1 MEVFLQQITY
11 CININMITIQKNRAK
26 SNGESNDMGLRHNN
40 CSSTKTINCFLPFP
54 IPRRDFPI
62 GSFLLRVVV
71 YAYRSAHIFLLIL

>member
-40 CSSTKTINCFLPFP
+40 CSSTKTINCF
-54 IPRRDFPI
+54 
-62 GSFLLRVVV
+62 
-71 YAYRSAHIFLLIL
+71 